1 MNNCRNDLSARNG
14 EFVMADDRKLAAKPG
29 RNRDVPADDDQLGE
43 NKHEAFDAAKDVA
56 EAERKK
62 TR

>member
-1 MNNCRNDLSARNG
+1 
-14 EFVMADDRKLAAKPG
+14 MADDRKLAAKPG

-56 EAERKK
+56 EAGRKK